1 MNLLVQY
8 KELDLLFYSDI
19 LFKRK
24 FIFLVYYERYFI
36 VNWKIRFFYDFLFYY
51 ILLLQVKLYNVYVI
65 MVFLF
70 DIDIFGL
77 VEENKFKV
85 GILLFI

>member
-8 KELDLLFYSDI
+8 KELDLFFYSDI

-36 VNWKIRFFYDFLFYY
+36 VNWKIRFFYDFLFYQ
-51 ILLLQVKLYNVYVI
+51 ILLLQVKLYNIYVI